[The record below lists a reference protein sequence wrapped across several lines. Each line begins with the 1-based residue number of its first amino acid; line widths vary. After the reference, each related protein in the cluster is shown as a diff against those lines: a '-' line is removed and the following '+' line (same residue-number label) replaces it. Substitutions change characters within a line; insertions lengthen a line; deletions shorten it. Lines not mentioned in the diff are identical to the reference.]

1 MFTLVS
7 VLAIATALAAAGV
20 WICDDSDADE
30 LPSRRYYR
38 RRVLSENRKKTIK

>member
-7 VLAIATALAAAGV
+7 VLAIATALAAASV
-20 WICDDSDADE
+20 WICDDSNADE

-38 RRVLSENRKKTIK
+38 RKVLSENRNKTVR